1 MESKQSFHQRS
12 DLKEIARRAMVDH
25 GLEPDFSQPV
35 RAELD
40 RIPGA
45 APTDGGGIRDLRELL
60 WCSIDNDDSR
70 DLDQLSVSESL
81 PGGAVRVL
89 VAIADVDAVVKKD
102 TATDQHARHNTT
114 SVYTAAEIFP
124 MLPERLSTDLTSLN
138 EGEDRLAVVVEMTV
152 AAGGSLDESSVYRAA
167 VKNRAKLA
175 YDAVA
180 AWLEG
185 KGPAPDPVS
194 RMVGLDEQLRVQD
207 AVARKLRGLRFEQ
220 GALDLETLQP
230 KAIFEG
236 ETVVALRQEPHNR
249 ARQLIE
255 DFMIAA
261 NGVTARYLAEK
272 KFSSL
277 RRVVRSPERWQRIVE
292 VAKEQGE
299 HLPPEP
305 DSRALSDFLARRR
318 KADPDRF
325 PDLSLVIVKLMGAGE
340 YVVERPGGAVA
351 GHFGLAVKDYTHST
365 APNRRF
371 PDLITQRL
379 LKAALAGAAAP
390 YAGGELED
398 LAVHCTEQED
408 NADKVERQVRK
419 SAAALLLERR
429 IGERFDAVV
438 TGASEK
444 GTWVRVFD
452 PPVEGKLVHGSE
464 GLEVGKK
471 LRVKLIMTDVERGFI
486 DFVRTG

>member
-1 MESKQSFHQRS
+1 MSQPPFHQRS
-12 DLKEIARRAMVDH
+12 DLKEIARRAMVDR
-25 GLEPDFSQPV
+25 GLEPDFSKEV
-35 RAELD
+35 RAELE
-40 RIPGA
+40 RITGP
-45 APTDGGGIRDLRELL
+45 APPVGEGIRDLRSLS

-81 PGGAVRVL
+81 PGGAVKLL

-102 TATDQHARHNTT
+102 MATDQHARQNTT
-114 SVYTAAEIFP
+114 SVYTAALIFP

-138 EGEDRLAVVVEMTV
+138 EGEDRLAVVIEMTV
-152 AAGGSLDESSVYRAA
+152 AADGSLAGSAVYRAA
-167 VKNRAKLA
+167 VHNRAKLA

-185 KGPAPDPVS
+185 KGPAPDPIARVAG
-194 RMVGLDEQLRVQD
+194 MDEQLRVQD
-207 AVARKLRGLRFEQ
+207 GVAQKLRGLRFEQ

-230 KAIFEG
+230 KAIFDG
-236 ETVVALRQEPHNR
+236 ERVVALRQEPHNR

-255 DFMIAA
+255 DLMIAA
-261 NGVTARYLAEK
+261 NGVTARFLQAK
-272 KFSSL
+272 GFASL
-277 RRVVRSPERWQRIVE
+277 RRVVRSPERWQRIVD
-292 VAKEQGE
+292 VANELGE

-305 DSRALSDFLARRR
+305 DSRALSEFLAKRRS
-318 KADPDRF
+318 ADPERF

-340 YVVERPGGAVA
+340 YVVERPGNVSI

-371 PDLITQRL
+371 PDLITQRV
-379 LKAALAGAAAP
+379 LKAALAGRASP
-390 YAGGELED
+390 YAESELED

-408 NADKVERQVRK
+408 DADKVERQVRK
-419 SAAALLLERR
+419 SAAALLLEKRV
-429 IGERFDAVV
+429 GEQFNAVV
-438 TGASEK
+438 TGVSEK

-452 PPVEGKLVHGSE
+452 PPVEGKLVHGEE
-464 GLEVGKK
+464 GLAVGKK
-471 LRVKLIMTDVERGFI
+471 LRVKLISTDVERGFI